1 MVFGLRIITLPKLS
15 KDNQK
20 VFMILVFF
28 MKKCL
33 TLTFHWK
40 KAYENM
46 RNNTRKVLGVWN
58 DHDYGLQNGDANFSN
73 KNVTKKVFLDFL
85 GESRGSERREH
96 HSGVYNSYYFGEKK
110 RVKLILLDVRYN
122 KQNDDI
128 LGEIQWKWLEK
139 QLWDNDAVVTIFASG
154 LLIKNVEDFN
164 VYFQR
169 NANHA

>member
-1 MVFGLRIITLPKLS
+1 MIEWYMVFGLRIITLPKLS
-15 KDNQK
+15 KDIEK

-85 GESRGSERREH
+85 GNPGDLK
-96 HSGVYNSYYFGEKK
+96 GENIIQECIIHIILVK
-110 RVKLILLDVRYN
+110 RK
-122 KQNDDI
+122 
-128 LGEIQWKWLEK
+128 E
-139 QLWDNDAVVTIFASG
+139 
-154 LLIKNVEDFN
+154 
-164 VYFQR
+164 
-169 NANHA
+169 